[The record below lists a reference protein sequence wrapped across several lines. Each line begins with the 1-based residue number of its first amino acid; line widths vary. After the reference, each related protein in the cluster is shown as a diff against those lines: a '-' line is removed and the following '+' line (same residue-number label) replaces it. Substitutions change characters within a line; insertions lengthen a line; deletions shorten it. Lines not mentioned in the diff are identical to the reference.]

1 MFDIAG
7 SELVLIGVVA
17 LVVIGPK
24 DLPRVMRQAGQWMTK
39 AKDMARQFR
48 SGFDSMVQEA
58 ELDEM
63 REAARKTAMAVTDP
77 MADMRA
83 AITDATSLTPPA
95 LPSPGTDTKVP

>member
-1 MFDIAG
+1 MFDIGG

-48 SGFDSMVQEA
+48 SGFDAMVQEA

-63 REAARKTAMAVTDP
+63 REQARKTAMAVTDP
-77 MADMRA
+77 MASVRE
-83 AITDATSLTPPA
+83 AITDATSVSPPE
-95 LPSPGTDTKVP
+95 LPSLGADTKVP